1 MEILYRKTY
10 STADCQVGTSVED
23 EEMTIGLGRI
33 RQTRDAEFAYSQHR
47 DSERDPAQARLRR
60 ADDPGRSGDHQQI
73 PSQHAM
79 GPLPEKV
86 GTENRTESEAA
97 GTAP

>member
-33 RQTRDAEFAYSQHR
+33 RQPRDAEFAYSQHR
-47 DSERDPAQARLRR
+47 DSQRDPAQARLRR
-60 ADDPGRSGDHQQI
+60 ADDPDRGGDH
-73 PSQHAM
+73 
-79 GPLPEKV
+79 E
-86 GTENRTESEAA
+86 
-97 GTAP
+97 